1 MCDNEESENK
11 FIIQKIIIT
20 SIFFVCGFKYSF
32 LFYVAYFII
41 AYDIVFEAIKNI
53 FKGQI
58 FDENFLMTIAT
69 LGAICIKELPEAVMV
84 MFLYKIG
91 EYLEDKAVD
100 KSKDSISELMNIK
113 PDFANKITEN
123 GILNVVPQ
131 DVAIGDIILV
141 KPGEKIPLDGII
153 IEGNSQIDTS
163 SLTGESLPR
172 SVDVGQN
179 VNNGCINLSGV
190 IKIKVTKAFDDSTV
204 SKILN
209 LIEDASSKKSKSENF
224 ITRFAKIYTP
234 FVVVLAI
241 FIAFIPPYFSDGNWI
256 ERALTFLVISCPCA
270 LVISVPLGFF
280 AGIGAASKSGILVKG
295 SIYLEKLSQL
305 KNVVFD
311 KTGTLTNGD
320 FRVVKIN
327 SSNPDILKY
336 AAITESASNH
346 PIAKAIKRAYGKEI
360 PIQKITEISGK
371 GVKTEFDGNEILVG
385 NAKLLGI
392 EKIENT
398 IGTVVYVGINGNCIG
413 NIVISDSI
421 KSDSNSLV
429 SYLNKHNI
437 NTTIL
442 SGDTTLAVKSIQ
454 SELNTK
460 EAYAE
465 LLPNEKVE
473 KLEEIMKNHK
483 GTTVYV
489 GDGIN
494 DAPVITRA
502 DVGVAMGGLGSDAA
516 ICASDVVIMDDMPS
530 KLINAIKISKKTMK
544 IVKQNIVFA
553 IGVKLLFLIL
563 STFGFMTMWGA
574 IFADVGVTLIAILN
588 SLRVLKN

>member
-141 KPGEKIPLDGII
+141 KIPLDGII